1 MPPLSSRRAL
11 VTGGGRGIGRAVALD
26 LGRAGAAVAVTMDV
40 TDPASVKAAFASAR
54 ESLGGIDILVS
65 GAGIAVSALLARTS
79 DETWRQ
85 VLETNLSGTFYCL
98 REALPEMSGRGWGR
112 VINIASIAG
121 KMGAPYIAAYAA
133 SKHGV

>member
-1 MPPLSSRRAL
+1 MPPLSSRCAL

-26 LGRAGAAVAVTMDV
+26 LGRAGAAVAVAARTRGEVDAAAAELRQAGATAVAVTMDV

-79 DETWRQ
+79 DE
-85 VLETNLSGTFYCL
+85 
-98 REALPEMSGRGWGR
+98 
-112 VINIASIAG
+112 
-121 KMGAPYIAAYAA
+121 
-133 SKHGV
+133 